1 MIAFL
6 KDQKK
11 IKGHNVDVMMGLL
24 AAVFWGAT
32 DFLVGVNARNFGVKR
47 AVLYGQILGLLIMS
61 TILIVTAA
69 YKHLLGAPTQ
79 ALIFGLVASCFTL
92 TGALAISKA
101 FALGKTA
108 VVAPLVTSYGVFTAL
123 LSWLSGESI
132 SPIQFAGILICV
144 CGVILTSFKQEAKG
158 SESKSGNWASI
169 FFAVLAALLYG
180 SSFWLQGKFA
190 LPSLG
195 AVSMLWLSYAVGTVA
210 MPFILF
216 STRVSAEVR
225 SYSKAALLPL
235 CAASIFNLGGFSAFA
250 WGALHGSISVVTVIS
265 TLSGGLAALMGFAIY
280 KERLTALQLMGITLV
295 LGGAA
300 VLHAA
305 G

>member
-1 MIAFL
+1 M
-6 KDQKK
+6 
-11 IKGHNVDVMMGLL
+11 DVVMGLL

-32 DFLVGVNARNFGVKR
+32 DFLVGVNARNVGIKR
-47 AVLYGQILGLLIMS
+47 AVFFGQLLGLMIMS
-61 TILIVTAA
+61 IILLLSSGYSKILAA
-69 YKHLLGAPTQ
+69 PPH
-79 ALIFGLVASCFTL
+79 ALVFGVVASCFTL

-123 LSWLSGESI
+123 FSWWSGESI
-132 SPIQFAGILICV
+132 SSSQLAGILICV
-144 CGVILTSFKQEAKG
+144 CGVVLASLKERATKAKPTQNG
-158 SESKSGNWASI
+158 GVAI

-195 AVSMLWLSYAVGTVA
+195 APTMLWLGYAVGIA
-210 MPFILF
+210 MMAPTFL
-216 STRVSAEVR
+216 SSAIKAELGLPP
-225 SYSKAALLPL
+225 KAALAPL

-250 WGALHGSISVVTVIS
+250 WGALNGSISIVTVIS
-265 TLSGGLAALMGFAIY
+265 TLSGGIAALMGYVFY
-280 KERLTALQLMGITLV
+280 KETLSPVQLAGILLV
-295 LGGAA
+295 LAGAA
-300 VLHAA
+300 VLHAY